1 MSSSEDRD
9 IEPFDW
15 FNRFFGSSSRAGGR
29 GGFFGFPDI
38 FRGFDE
44 MRSEMER
51 EFEDTFK
58 NIEDKAPKD
67 LVREYET
74 PGGGKVREYGPF
86 VYGYSMTIGP
96 DGKPKVREFGNVKS
110 PLSSSSSSIRGGSFA
125 SRPLI
130 SSEREPLADVTTTDK
145 DVKVAVEMPGV
156 SKQNIVVKV
165 YDNSVE
171 VTTTGTDR
179 KYHQVIEI
187 PPETDI
193 ETATPTYK
201 NGILEI
207 TFKKKQQTKPKGK
220 QINIE

>member
-9 IEPFDW
+9 IAPFDW
-15 FNRFFGSSSRAGGR
+15 FNRFFGGGSRGSGR
-29 GGFFGFPDI
+29 GGGFFGFPDI

-44 MRSEMER
+44 VRREMER

-74 PGGGKVREYGPF
+74 PGGSKVREYGPF

-110 PLSSSSSSIRGGSFA
+110 PLSSSRKGGGLFT

-130 SSEREPLADVTTTDK
+130 SSEREPLADVTTT
-145 DVKVAVEMPGV
+145 
-156 SKQNIVVKV
+156 
-165 YDNSVE
+165 
-171 VTTTGTDR
+171 
-179 KYHQVIEI
+179 
-187 PPETDI
+187 
-193 ETATPTYK
+193 
-201 NGILEI
+201 
-207 TFKKKQQTKPKGK
+207 
-220 QINIE
+220 

>member
-15 FNRFFGSSSRAGGR
+15 FNRFFGSSRRGGR

-44 MRSEMER
+44 MRRDMER
-51 EFEDTFK
+51 EFENTFK
-58 NIEDKAPKD
+58 NIETKAPKD

-74 PGGGKVREYGPF
+74 SGGGKVREYGPF

-110 PLSSSSSSIRGGSFA
+110 PFSTRGFST
-125 SRPLI
+125 RPLI

-145 DVKVAVEMPGV
+145 DVKVVVEIPGV
-156 SKQNIVVKV
+156 NKENIKINV

-171 VTTTGTDR
+171 VTTTGTER
-179 KYHQVIEI
+179 KYHEVVDI

-193 ETATPTYK
+193 ETATSTYK

-207 TFKKKQQTKPKGK
+207 IFKKKEQSKPKGK
-220 QINIE
+220 QIKIE

>member
-9 IEPFDW
+9 IQPFDW
-15 FNRFFGSSSRAGGR
+15 FNRLFGAGSRGGR
-29 GGFFGFPDI
+29 SRGFADI

-44 MRSEMER
+44 MRREMER
-51 EFEDTFK
+51 GFEDTFK
-58 NIEDKAPKD
+58 NIEAQAPKD

-74 PGGGKVREYGPF
+74 PGGGKVKEYGPF

-110 PLSSSSSSIRGGSFA
+110 PLRGDGGAGFF
-125 SRPLI
+125 RTPMI
-130 SSEREPLADVTTTDK
+130 SSEREPLADVTSTDK
-145 DVKVAVEMPGV
+145 EVKVAVEMPGV
-156 SKQNIVVKV
+156 SKQNIKINA
-165 YDNSVE
+165 YNNSVE
-171 VTTTGTDR
+171 VTSTDPDR

-187 PPETDI
+187 PPETNI
-193 ETATPTYK
+193 ETAKSVYN

-207 TFKKKQQTKPKGK
+207 TFKKKEQTKRKGK

>member
-1 MSSSEDRD
+1 LIGSIDSLEVVIEEAAEQDFLVFLIFSEHLMKW
-9 IEPFDW
+9 EAKW
-15 FNRFFGSSSRAGGR
+15 
-29 GGFFGFPDI
+29 
-38 FRGFDE
+38 
-44 MRSEMER
+44 

-67 LVREYET
+67 LIREYET

-86 VYGYSMTIGP
+86 VYGYSMTMGP

-110 PLSSSSSSIRGGSFA
+110 PLSSSRRGGSFT
-125 SRPLI
+125 RPLI
-130 SSEREPLADVTTTDK
+130 SSEREPLADVTTDK
-145 DVKVAVEMPGV
+145 DVKVVFEMPGV

-171 VTTTGTDR
+171 ITTTDTDR
-179 KYHQVIEI
+179 KYHEVIEI

-193 ETATPTYK
+193 ETATSTYK

>member
-1 MSSSEDRD
+1 
-9 IEPFDW
+9 
-15 FNRFFGSSSRAGGR
+15 
-29 GGFFGFPDI
+29 
-38 FRGFDE
+38 
-44 MRSEMER
+44 MER

-74 PGGGKVREYGPF
+74 PGGDKVREYGPF

-110 PLSSSSSSIRGGSFA
+110 PLSSSSRSEGFFN

-130 SSEREPLADVTTTDK
+130 SSEREPLADVTSTDN
-145 DVKVAVEMPGV
+145 DVKVVVEMPGV
-156 SKQNIVVKV
+156 TKQNIVVKV

-179 KYHQVIEI
+179 KYREVIEI

-193 ETATPTYK
+193 ETATSTYK

>member
-1 MSSSEDRD
+1 MSSPEDRD

-15 FNRFFGSSSRAGGR
+15 FNRFFGSGSRGR
-29 GGFFGFPDI
+29 GFFGFPDV
-38 FRGFDE
+38 FRGFED
-44 MRSEMER
+44 MRREMER
-51 EFEDTFK
+51 GFENTFK
-58 NIEDKAPKD
+58 NIEAKAPKD
-67 LVREYET
+67 LVKEYET
-74 PGGGKVREYGPF
+74 PSGNKVREYGPF

-96 DGKPKVREFGNVKS
+96 DGIPKVREFGNVKS
-110 PLSSSSSSIRGGSFA
+110 PFSSSRRGGFFT

-145 DVKVAVEMPGV
+145 DVKVVVEMPGV
-156 SKQNIVVKV
+156 SKENIKVNV

-179 KYHQVIEI
+179 KYHEVVEI

-193 ETATPTYK
+193 ETATSTYK

-207 TFKKKQQTKPKGK
+207 IFKKKQQTKSKGK
-220 QINIE
+220 QVNIE

>member
-1 MSSSEDRD
+1 
-9 IEPFDW
+9 
-15 FNRFFGSSSRAGGR
+15 
-29 GGFFGFPDI
+29 
-38 FRGFDE
+38 

-58 NIEDKAPKD
+58 NIEDKAPKN

-110 PLSSSSSSIRGGSFA
+110 PLGSSSRRGGSFT
-125 SRPLI
+125 RPLI

-145 DVKVAVEMPGV
+145 DIKVAVEMPGV

-165 YDNSVE
+165 YDSSVE

-179 KYHQVIEI
+179 KYREVIEI

-193 ETATPTYK
+193 ETATSTYK

>member
-15 FNRFFGSSSRAGGR
+15 FNRFFGSSRRGGR

-44 MRSEMER
+44 MRRDMER
-51 EFEDTFK
+51 EFENTFK
-58 NIEDKAPKD
+58 NIETKAPKD

-74 PGGGKVREYGPF
+74 SGGGKVREYGPF

-110 PLSSSSSSIRGGSFA
+110 PFSTRGFST
-125 SRPLI
+125 RPLI

-145 DVKVAVEMPGV
+145 DVKVVVEIPGV
-156 SKQNIVVKV
+156 SKENI
-165 YDNSVE
+165 
-171 VTTTGTDR
+171 
-179 KYHQVIEI
+179 
-187 PPETDI
+187 
-193 ETATPTYK
+193 
-201 NGILEI
+201 
-207 TFKKKQQTKPKGK
+207 
-220 QINIE
+220 